1 MTATPGLSGL
11 EAMSIDQL
19 RTDWRS
25 RFDDEPPGFQSRD
38 LMRRVLAER
47 IQIKAEGPDPA
58 LDRRL
63 QQMSSRH
70 RAGRKS
76 VPRTATFKTGSR
88 LERLWQ
94 SERHQVEVVADGF
107 EWRGGRYKSL
117 SQVARAITGVRWNG
131 PRFFGLREGVL

>member
-1 MTATPGLSGL
+1 
-11 EAMSIDQL
+11 
-19 RTDWRS
+19 
-25 RFDDEPPGFQSRD
+25 
-38 LMRRVLAER
+38 
-47 IQIKAEGPDPA
+47 
-58 LDRRL
+58 
-63 QQMSSRH
+63 MSSRH